1 MIQSNILLRYPSLRT
16 FFNLRTNIAA
26 LSFVSSSIPLF
37 LMGHVTMGIA
47 FSLGSISCGFADT
60 SSVTKYRTYDFA
72 IALPLFFLISLGIE
86 LVFPHSWLF
95 AGSLAIVSFALF
107 MLAVL
112 TPRLGAIGFAAIL
125 LAIYAMLLH
134 LEGRP
139 IWMIPT
145 WLTGGAVWYI
155 FWQALA
161 INFLP
166 NQESKDILSDLYQV
180 LAKKLMLH
188 DQGFVLATD
197 KNQIF
202 IKSAQFRSQIATLSH
217 TLEYRIHQQ
226 FCCGEDSAKLQ
237 DIYRFLKIAERIN
250 EQTRLMYFTST
261 PLLKQYNPQWLEN
274 IHYAN
279 QQISQYLAQVSVNN
293 VHHLALPEID
303 FKTLRQYQVAEE
315 AQNEAIT
322 AHSFINKLDIIYL
335 LLQELKNKATT
346 VTITPQIIAKPIV
359 LTWKWKD
366 LVSKLIS
373 QMTLKSSY
381 FRHALRGTLSL
392 TTGLIVV
399 RSLNLDFGFWTL
411 MTSLLILRPN
421 LSMTW
426 TRLLQ
431 RLTGTVCGLIVVGG
445 LLHFQVSTDIL
456 PFVFCIAAV
465 LFFHTSARHYGF
477 AVFFVTL
484 FVFAGFSLNGQGD
497 NIMLPRLDNTV
508 LGVFI
513 PLIFVFILT
522 PGWQKKSFP
531 TQLSTTIKGYTD
543 YLISFHLYL
552 ANKDPQHI
560 EKLQRHFQDC
570 VVYDTNLFDHWMGYL
585 GEPQRNSQTSEHILL
600 CSRSSNIIL
609 RILTQINENKEQIT
623 LNDQIESEIKSA
635 THSLI
640 QLQQLLQQT
649 LNHTELFK
657 HISKQEQLIYQSFTY
672 IEDEIY
678 RLDNNQLIALLA
690 KEIAFFLS
698 AIDHE
703 AQ

>member
-1 MIQSNILLRYPSLRT
+1 
-16 FFNLRTNIAA
+16 
-26 LSFVSSSIPLF
+26 
-37 LMGHVTMGIA
+37 
-47 FSLGSISCGFADT
+47 
-60 SSVTKYRTYDFA
+60 
-72 IALPLFFLISLGIE
+72 
-86 LVFPHSWLF
+86 
-95 AGSLAIVSFALF
+95 

-112 TPRLGAIGFAAIL
+112 TPRLGAIGFSAIL

-139 IWMIPT
+139 VWLIPL
-145 WLTGGAVWYI
+145 WLTGGAMWYI

-161 INFLP
+161 IYFLP
-166 NQESKDILSDLYQV
+166 NQESKDLLSDLYQV

-188 DQGFVLATD
+188 DKAFVLATD
-197 KNQIF
+197 KNQLF

-261 PLLKQYNPQWLEN
+261 PLLKQYNPQWLES
-274 IHYAN
+274 IHHAN
-279 QQISQYLAQVSVNN
+279 QQISQYLSQVTVNN
-293 VHHLALPEID
+293 VHFLDIPEID
-303 FKTLRQYQVAEE
+303 FKTLRQCQVAEN
-315 AQNEAIT
+315 AQDEAIA
-322 AHSFINKLDIIYL
+322 AHAFINKLDIIYL
-335 LLQELKNKATT
+335 LLQELKNKSTT
-346 VTITPQIIAKPIV
+346 VEITNKIVPKPIV
-359 LTWKWKD
+359 LTWKWHD
-366 LVSKLIS
+366 IASKLTS

-392 TTGLIVV
+392 TTGLIIV
-399 RSLNLDFGFWTL
+399 RLLHLDFGFWTL

-426 TRLLQ
+426 IRLLQ
-431 RLTGTVCGLIVVGG
+431 RLTGTICGLIVVGG

-531 TQLSTTIKGYTD
+531 TQLSTTIKGYKD
-543 YLISFHLYL
+543 YLISFNLYL
-552 ANKDPQHI
+552 SHKDQQHT
-560 EKLQRHFQDC
+560 EKLQHHFQDC

-609 RILTQINENKEQIT
+609 RILTQLNENKENIVPSAQV
-623 LNDQIESEIKSA
+623 ESELKNAI
-635 THSLI
+635 HSLV
-640 QLQQLLQQT
+640 QLQQLLQQS

-657 HISKQEQLIYQSFTY
+657 YISKQEQFIYQSFTY

-678 RLDNNQLIALLA
+678 RLDNNELIALLS
-690 KEIAFFLS
+690 KEITLFLN
-698 AIDHE
+698 AIDHQP
-703 AQ
+703 A

>member
-26 LSFVSSSIPLF
+26 LSFISCSIPLF

-60 SSVTKYRTYDFA
+60 SSVTKYRILDFA

-86 LVFPHSWLF
+86 VVFPHSLLF
-95 AGSLAIVSFALF
+95 VGSLAIVSFALF

-139 IWMIPT
+139 VWLIPM

-161 INFLP
+161 ITFLP
-166 NQESKDILSDLYQV
+166 NQESKDILSDLYQA
-180 LAKKLMLH
+180 LAKKLMIH
-188 DQGFVLATD
+188 DQGFVFSTD
-197 KNQIF
+197 KNQLF
-202 IKSAQFRSQIATLSH
+202 IQSAQLRSKIATLSH

-226 FCCGEDSAKLQ
+226 FSCGEDSAKLQ
-237 DIYRFLKIAERIN
+237 DIYRFLKIAEHIN

-261 PLLKQYNPQWLEN
+261 PLLKQSCPQWLEH
-274 IHYAN
+274 IHHAD

-293 VHHLALPEID
+293 VHHLALPNVD
-303 FKTLRQYQVAEE
+303 FEALRRYQIPAE
-315 AQNEAIT
+315 AQQEAI
-322 AHSFINKLDIIYL
+322 AAQSFINKLDIIYL
-335 LLQELKNKATT
+335 SLCELKNQST
-346 VTITPQIIAKPIV
+346 TITNPTIVKPIV
-359 LTWKWKD
+359 LTWKWRD
-366 LVSKLIS
+366 IISKLTS

-399 RSLNLDFGFWTL
+399 RLLDLDFGFWTL

-431 RLTGTVCGLIVVGG
+431 RLTGTICGLIVVSG
-445 LLHFQVSTDIL
+445 LLHFQVASSIL
-456 PFVFCIAAV
+456 PFIFCIAAV

-508 LGVFI
+508 LGVII

-531 TQLSTTIKGYTD
+531 TQLSTTVKGYID
-543 YLISFHLYL
+543 YLISFNLYL
-552 ANKDPQHI
+552 SNKDQKHT
-560 EKLQRHFQDC
+560 EKLQHHFQNC

-609 RILTQINENKEQIT
+609 RILTQINESKENII
-623 LNDQIESEIKSA
+623 LNDEIEAELKSA

-657 HISKQEQLIYQSFTY
+657 HISKQEKFIYQSFTY

-678 RLDNNQLIALLA
+678 RLDNNALIALLS
-690 KEIAFFLS
+690 KEIALFLK
-698 AIDHE
+698 AIDH
-703 AQ
+703 QPQ

>member
-26 LSFVSSSIPLF
+26 LSFISCSIPLF

-60 SSVTKYRTYDFA
+60 SSVTKYRIYDFA

-95 AGSLAIVSFALF
+95 ASSLAIVSFVLF

-134 LEGRP
+134 QEGRP
-139 IWMIPT
+139 VWLIPM

-161 INFLP
+161 ITFLP
-166 NQESKDILSDLYQV
+166 NQESKDILSDLYQA
-180 LAKKLMLH
+180 LAKKLMIH
-188 DQGFVLATD
+188 DQGFVFATD
-197 KNQIF
+197 KNQLF
-202 IKSAQFRSQIATLSH
+202 IKSARFRSQIATLSH

-226 FCCGEDSAKLQ
+226 FSCGEDSAKLQ
-237 DIYRFLKIAERIN
+237 DMYRFLKISEHIN

-261 PLLKQYNPQWLEN
+261 PYLKQYCPQWLEQ
-274 IHYAN
+274 IHSAN
-279 QQISQYLAQVSVNN
+279 QQISQYLAQVTVNN
-293 VHHLALPEID
+293 VHYLALPKVD
-303 FKTLRQYQVAEE
+303 FDALRSYQVPKD
-315 AQNEAIT
+315 AQQEAI
-322 AHSFINKLDIIYL
+322 AAQSFINKLDIIFL
-335 LLQELKNKATT
+335 SLCELKNQSNTIASPT
-346 VTITPQIIAKPIV
+346 VSKPII
-359 LTWKWKD
+359 LNWKWRD
-366 LVSKLIS
+366 IVSKLTS

-392 TTGLIVV
+392 TTGLIIV
-399 RSLNLDFGFWTL
+399 RLLNLDFGFWTL

-431 RLTGTVCGLIVVGG
+431 RLTGTICGLVVVSG

-456 PFVFCIAAV
+456 PFIFCIAAV

-531 TQLSTTIKGYTD
+531 TQLNTTIKGYID
-543 YLISFHLYL
+543 YLISLKTYL
-552 ANKDPQHI
+552 ANKQDLLAENVQHN
-560 EKLQRHFQDC
+560 FQNC
-570 VVYDTNLFDHWMGYL
+570 VVNDTNLFDHWIGYL
-585 GEPQRNSQTSEHILL
+585 GEPHFKSQTSEHILL

-609 RILTQINENKEQIT
+609 RILTQLNENKLHLMPDSDI
-623 LNDQIESEIKSA
+623 NSDIDHAIM
-635 THSLI
+635 SLK
-640 QLQQLLQQT
+640 LLQQK
-649 LNHTELFK
+649 LHQSSNHSDLFQ
-657 HISKQEQLIYQSFTY
+657 HISKQEKLIYQSFTY
-672 IEDEIY
+672 IENEIY
-678 RLDNNQLIALLA
+678 RLDNTALLMLLS
-690 KEIAFFLS
+690 KEVRSFVS
-698 AIDHE
+698 AIDH
-703 AQ
+703 QSQ

>member
-26 LSFVSSSIPLF
+26 LSFISCSIPLF

-60 SSVTKYRTYDFA
+60 SSVTRYRIYDFA

-134 LEGRP
+134 LEGRSV
-139 IWMIPT
+139 WLIPM
-145 WLTGGAVWYI
+145 WLTGGAMWYI

-161 INFLP
+161 IIFLP
-166 NQESKDILSDLYQV
+166 NQESKDILSDLYQA
-180 LAKKLMLH
+180 LAKKLMIH
-188 DQGFVLATD
+188 DQGFVFATD
-197 KNQIF
+197 KNQLF
-202 IKSAQFRSQIATLSH
+202 IKSAQSRSQIATLSH

-226 FCCGEDSAKLQ
+226 FSCGEDSAKLQ
-237 DIYRFLKIAERIN
+237 DMYRFLKIAEHIN

-261 PLLKQYNPQWLEN
+261 PYLKQSCPQWLEQ
-274 IHYAN
+274 IHHAN
-279 QQISQYLAQVSVNN
+279 QQISQYLSQVTVNN
-293 VHHLALPEID
+293 VHHLTLPNVD
-303 FKTLRQYQVAEE
+303 FDTLRRYQVPKD
-315 AQNEAIT
+315 AQQEAI
-322 AHSFINKLDIIYL
+322 AAQSFINKLDIIYL
-335 LLQELKNKATT
+335 SLCELKNQSSTIASPT
-346 VTITPQIIAKPIV
+346 VSKPIV
-359 LTWKWKD
+359 LTWKWRD
-366 LVSKLIS
+366 IVSKLTS

-392 TTGLIVV
+392 TTGLIIV
-399 RSLNLDFGFWTL
+399 RLLNLDFGFWTL

-431 RLTGTVCGLIVVGG
+431 RLTGTICGLIVVSG
-445 LLHFQVSTDIL
+445 LLHFQVSSDIL
-456 PFVFCIAAV
+456 PFIFCIAAV

-531 TQLSTTIKGYTD
+531 TQLNATVKGYID
-543 YLISFHLYL
+543 YLVSLKTYL
-552 ANKDPQHI
+552 ANKQDLPT
-560 EKLQRHFQDC
+560 EDVQRHFQTC
-570 VVYDTNLFDHWMGYL
+570 VVNDTNLFDHWIGYL
-585 GEPQRNSQTSEHILL
+585 GEPHFKSQTSEHILL

-609 RILTQINENKEQIT
+609 RILTQLNENKQDLTPDTDI
-623 LNDQIESEIKSA
+623 NSDIDHAIM
-635 THSLI
+635 SLK
-640 QLQQLLQQT
+640 LLQQK
-649 LNHTELFK
+649 LHQSSNHSDLFR
-657 HISKQEQLIYQSFTY
+657 HISEQEKLIYQSFTY
-672 IEDEIY
+672 IENEIY
-678 RLDNNQLIALLA
+678 RLDNTALLVLLS
-690 KEIAFFLS
+690 KEVRSFVG
-698 AIDHE
+698 AINH
-703 AQ
+703 QPQ